1 MGIFEEKIKQDI
13 VQTIFTDTLKIY
25 EKINGRFDLKEED
38 RNKVLEKITSFNN
51 DLNLILKEIKL
62 S

>member
-1 MGIFEEKIKQDI
+1 MGLFEEKIKQDI

-25 EKINGRFDLKEED
+25 EKINGKFDLKEED
-38 RNKVLEKITSFNN
+38 KNKVLEKITSFNN

>member
-25 EKINGRFDLKEED
+25 EKINGKFDLKEED
-38 RNKVLEKITSFNN
+38 KNKVLEKITSFNN